1 MQAGSEKVHDARV
14 FRNSPLFSLGERGL
28 LPGESKNINGVQI
41 PVHFIGDAAYPL
53 LNWMMTP
60 YKGTLSESQHI
71 YNYKLSSARMVI
83 EKSFGRL
90 KARWRRFLKRFD
102 GSIRF
107 LLDVIVDCVIL
118 HNMCEVNKEA
128 CIEEWFT
135 NENVLRNPDFD
146 IESVRNI
153 RNAITNFLC

>member
-1 MQAGSEKVHDARV
+1 MRQVLTQKYIKFPNDNNAQEIIRGFSNLGFPQTLGAIDGTHIPIISLGENSSDYYNRKGYYSVVLQAIVDCNYKFIDINVGWPRKVHDAHV

-71 YNYKLSSARMVI
+71 YNYKLSSA
-83 EKSFGRL
+83 
-90 KARWRRFLKRFD
+90 
-102 GSIRF
+102 
-107 LLDVIVDCVIL
+107 
-118 HNMCEVNKEA
+118 
-128 CIEEWFT
+128 
-135 NENVLRNPDFD
+135 
-146 IESVRNI
+146 
-153 RNAITNFLC
+153 

>member
-1 MQAGSEKVHDARV
+1 
-14 FRNSPLFSLGERGL
+14 
-28 LPGESKNINGVQI
+28 
-41 PVHFIGDAAYPL
+41 
-53 LNWMMTP
+53 
-60 YKGTLSESQHI
+60 
-71 YNYKLSSARMVI
+71 MVI
-83 EKSFGRL
+83 ENSFGRL

-128 CIEEWFT
+128 CIEESFT

-146 IESVRNI
+146 IECARNI
-153 RNAITNFLC
+153 